1 MDATPVSTPE
11 SSHMRQAEEQRAS
24 PDPFVVTP
32 APGQRLA
39 RPFAP
44 LLGHEM
50 EDDQTQSKASIE
62 NEDWL
67 QELTSE
73 MGTPQETTPTARH
86 RPMSAAL
93 TKSAPANSLV
103 NLAATMHVERPLKR
117 LRTAISPTS
126 PPRDA
131 RQVQTQRTHAPADGT
146 TVAVRAAAG
155 DPPVPRVRKELAVEP
170 PPQYAPAG
178 QSGAVSKKDIFGFLA
193 DAVNV
198 WITVDPLK
206 MRSAPPVPVDGA
218 DIKRLIESGASSPG
232 APATENTSEQAQYM
246 PTMTTLPISNPTAP
260 GIYQSSHAVQPSA
273 YNRCSLPSEN
283 SLPAYLD
290 PRAND
295 AMESDEISS
304 RHSEIG
310 DTREHMDVDPQSSMT
325 SYRGPAGAGADAE
338 PFQGATAEEVWPPLA
353 NCPSS
358 LIRIRYLNKN
368 GILQVL
374 ERPRNGYPERHRRG
388 PYDISQ
394 HLSEVTRRA
403 WNNERPNQR
412 CIVSFFKGKVYMTED
427 DIEFYR
433 SILRS
438 VFTAVTGESAFKIL
452 SSKITK
458 RERSD
463 TARYFPVLNL
473 SPHAVRILFEQYGW
487 SSPIGSLFIEIE
499 LEHIPFFLYT
509 LDGFYGVLEHEK
521 ELAEQVE
528 KYLQDVK
535 AQEVTRALV
544 LHDAN
549 PPSDVEA
556 RVKEILSHI
565 VVSIVDYGARD
576 QSQGKRPIVANVH
589 CASPTDDG
597 VLWEEWRDA
606 MQALGAA
613 TTFGHGKVRKHMRC
627 DSCHAVD
634 HPTHICPYDRLGW
647 YDTPTPPRAKR
658 NATRATQNT
667 SQQGNRQQPPRGA
680 PSSAP
685 EYVQQTQLPRGAQ
698 SSAPEYVQQKQQT
711 QQMQQTNVV
720 PFSGAPL
727 YGSLPPRGAMQSAG
741 SAPPLANAHA
751 YGNAQV
757 YRGPNAPAY
766 NGVPN
771 YNSAAGYNN
780 TLDYQTASNH
790 RGAQISEDLQSH
802 GRPPPH
808 VSAPHNVPYAYGG
821 IAAGP
826 PSAPPPY
833 GGARPQ
839 GSALPFHDPQAYGR
853 EDVPQYFGGA
863 TQYNPP
869 PARVNVDRDHG
880 SRPAIAP
887 RHGQASR
894 AQDAMRLL
902 PVAGAA
908 TVPQLHPAPP
918 ATSVGELAEVPIPT
932 QIHWLTHRKVGMS
945 PC

>member
-11 SSHMRQAEEQRAS
+11 SSHARQAEEQRAS
-24 PDPFVVTP
+24 PDPFIVTP
-32 APGQRLA
+32 VQGQRSA

-44 LLGHEM
+44 LLGHET
-50 EDDQTQSKASIE
+50 DDGQTQSKASTE

-67 QELTSE
+67 QELIFETDA
-73 MGTPQETTPTARH
+73 PQEATPTARH

-93 TKSAPANSLV
+93 VKSAPVNSLA
-103 NLAATMHVERPLKR
+103 NFAATMPAERPLKR
-117 LRTAISPTS
+117 LRTAVSPTS
-126 PPRDA
+126 PLRDA
-131 RQVQTQRTHAPADGT
+131 RPAQVQRMHALADGT
-146 TVAVRAAAG
+146 AAAG
-155 DPPVPRVRKELAVEP
+155 RAVVEDPSVPRSRKEQAVEP
-170 PPQYAPAG
+170 PPQYAPTS
-178 QSGAVSKKDIFGFLA
+178 QTGAVSKKDIFGFLA

-198 WITVDPLK
+198 WINVDPLK

-218 DIKRLIESGASSPG
+218 DIRRLIESGASSPG
-232 APATENTSEQAQYM
+232 APAIEHTQEQPQYM
-246 PTMTTLPISNPTAP
+246 PTVNALPTSNPTAP
-260 GIYQSSHAVQPSA
+260 GIYQSSHAVRPSA
-273 YNRCSLPSEN
+273 YNRCSLPIEN
-283 SLPAYLD
+283 PPPMYLD

-295 AMESDEISS
+295 VTESDEISS
-304 RHSEIG
+304 RHSETG
-310 DTREHMDVDPQSSMT
+310 DTREQMDVDPQASMT
-325 SYRGPAGAGADAE
+325 SYRGPASAGIEAE
-338 PFQGATAEEVWPPLA
+338 SFQRATAEEVWPPLA

-358 LIRIRYLNKN
+358 LVRIRYLNEN
-368 GILQVL
+368 GILHVL
-374 ERPRNGYPERHRRG
+374 ERARNGYPERHRRG

-394 HLSEVTRRA
+394 HLSEVTRWA

-487 SSPIGSLFIEIE
+487 SSPLGSLFIEIE

-528 KYLQDVK
+528 KYLQGVK
-535 AQEVTRALV
+535 AQDVTRKLV

-549 PPSDVEA
+549 PPNDVEA
-556 RVKEILSHI
+556 RVREILSHI

-606 MQALGAA
+606 MQELGAE
-613 TTFGHGKVRKHMRC
+613 TSFGHGKVRKNMRC

-634 HPTHICPYDRLGW
+634 HPTHICPYDRLDW
-647 YDTPTPPRAKR
+647 YDTPTPPRVKR
-658 NATRATQNT
+658 NATRAQTKNLP
-667 SQQGNRQQPPRGA
+667 QQGSRQQLSRGA
-680 PSSAP
+680 PSNAP
-685 EYVQQTQLPRGAQ
+685 EYAQ
-698 SSAPEYVQQKQQT
+698 HT
-711 QQMQQTNVV
+711 QQAQQTNVV

-727 YGSLPPRGAMQSAG
+727 YGNLPPHGAMQLASG
-741 SAPPLANAHA
+741 APPLANAHA
-751 YGNAQV
+751 YGNAHE
-757 YRGPNAPAY
+757 YRGPSAPTY
-766 NGVPN
+766 NGASNYNNAASHNNMLDRQIAPN
-771 YNSAAGYNN
+771 YG
-780 TLDYQTASNH
+780 
-790 RGAQISEDLQSH
+790 GAQISENLQSH
-802 GRPPPH
+802 GRQPPH
-808 VSAPHNVPYAYGG
+808 TSAPRNVPYTYGG
-821 IAAGP
+821 EAAGL
-826 PSAPPPY
+826 PSALPPY

-839 GSALPFHDPQAYGR
+839 GSALPFNDPRAYGR

-863 TQYNPP
+863 PQHNPP
-869 PARVNVDRDHG
+869 PARGNLDRNQG

-887 RHGQASR
+887 RHGQANR
-894 AQDAMRLL
+894 AQ
-902 PVAGAA
+902 VS
-908 TVPQLHPAPP
+908 VPP
-918 ATSVGELAEVPIPT
+918 AQPF
-932 QIHWLTHRKVGMS
+932 M
-945 PC
+945 PCTMNNAQRGGASGRAS